1 MMDDEHRDAGE
12 CRGCALHTDRRG
24 FLREAIAAA
33 TAALASLGAA
43 RSAAAQLPIAFVEA
57 LRRIDG
63 SRVYALPEAD
73 GVNIDRDAEVILV
86 RWQGAIYAFNLSCP
100 HQRTALRWNDE
111 SHRFQ
116 CPKHHSQYTPTGEFI
131 TGRATRGMDRFAIR
145 REAGGVV
152 VDTDTLIKQDEDAA
166 RWRTAF
172 VSA

>member
-1 MMDDEHRDAGE
+1 MIDHDQRDGGE
-12 CRGCALHTDRRG
+12 CRDCPLHSDRRG
-24 FLREAIAAA
+24 FLREAIVVA
-33 TAALASLGAA
+33 TAALATLGAA

-57 LRRIDG
+57 LRRIG
-63 SRVYALPEAD
+63 GTLTYAVPGAD

-145 REAGGVV
+145 LDASGVV
-152 VDTDTLIKQDEDAA
+152 VDTDTLLKQDENAA
-166 RWRTAF
+166 GWRMAF